1 MTEMRRLLTSRGAFA
16 CLVLNRTF
24 WSAGERYLDPEGAAV
39 TYIDRHL
46 MQDEEIAVRRRLHWV
61 MFLGPLLLALVSLV
75 AVFAGLYTGHPWIQI
90 AGGGVLAIAAIWA
103 APILVRYLSTE
114 FAVTNKRLIRKEG
127 ALRHSSRELHLSK
140 LESVHVE
147 QSLAGRVLGY
157 GSMIVS
163 GTGGLNHVFERIP
176 HPLRF
181 REAIQR
187 QLEQHQRS
195 AR

>member
-1 MTEMRRLLTSRGAFA
+1 M
-16 CLVLNRTF
+16 
-24 WSAGERYLDPEGAAV
+24 

-46 MQDEEIAVRRRLHWV
+46 MQDEEIAARRRLHWV
-61 MFLGPLLLALVSLV
+61 VFLGPFLLALVSLV

-187 QLEQHQRS
+187 QLEQHQQS

>member
-1 MTEMRRLLTSRGAFA
+1 M
-16 CLVLNRTF
+16 
-24 WSAGERYLDPEGAAV
+24 

-46 MQDEEIAVRRRLHWV
+46 MQDEEIAVRKRLHWV
-61 MFLGPLLLALVSLV
+61 IFLGPLLLALMSLV
-75 AVFAGLYTGHPWIQI
+75 AVLMGLYTRHLWIQI
-90 AGGGVLAIAAIWA
+90 AGVGALAVAAIWA
-103 APILVRYLSTE
+103 VPIVVRYLSTE

-181 REAIQR
+181 RESIQR

-195 AR
+195 LR

>member
-1 MTEMRRLLTSRGAFA
+1 
-16 CLVLNRTF
+16 
-24 WSAGERYLDPEGAAV
+24 
-39 TYIDRHL
+39 
-46 MQDEEIAVRRRLHWV
+46 MQDEEIAARKRLHWV
-61 MFLGPLLLALVSLV
+61 IFLGPLLLALVSLV
-75 AVFAGLYTGHPWIQI
+75 AVLAGLYTGQPWIQI

-103 APILVRYLSTE
+103 APTLVRYLSTE

-140 LESVHVE
+140 IESVHVE
-147 QSLAGRVLGY
+147 QSLAGRMLGY

-163 GTGGLNHVFERIP
+163 GTGGLNHVFQRIP

>member
-1 MTEMRRLLTSRGAFA
+1 M
-16 CLVLNRTF
+16 
-24 WSAGERYLDPEGAAV
+24 

-46 MQDEEIAVRRRLHWV
+46 MEDEAIAVRRRLHWV
-61 MFLGPLLLALVSLV
+61 IFLGPLALAVIGLMAAL
-75 AVFAGLYTGHPWIQI
+75 AGLYTEQVWLQI
-90 AGGGVLAIAAIWA
+90 AGATALVIAAIWA
-103 APILVRYLSTE
+103 APILVRYFSTE

-140 LESVHVE
+140 VESVHVE
-147 QSLAGRVLGY
+147 QSFSGRVLGY

-163 GTGGLNHVFERIP
+163 GTGGLNHVFDRIP

-187 QLEQHQRS
+187 QLEQHQRPV
-195 AR
+195 R

>member
-1 MTEMRRLLTSRGAFA
+1 M
-16 CLVLNRTF
+16 
-24 WSAGERYLDPEGAAV
+24 

-61 MFLGPLLLALVSLV
+61 VFLGPLLLALVSLV

-90 AGGGVLAIAAIWA
+90 VAGGVLAIAAIWA
-103 APILVRYLSTE
+103 APILIRYLSTE

-140 LESVHVE
+140 VESVHVE

-181 REAIQR
+181 REEIQR

-195 AR
+195 LR

>member
-1 MTEMRRLLTSRGAFA
+1 
-16 CLVLNRTF
+16 
-24 WSAGERYLDPEGAAV
+24 
-39 TYIDRHL
+39 
-46 MQDEEIAVRRRLHWV
+46 MQDEEIAARKRLHWV
-61 MFLGPLLLALVSLV
+61 IFLGPLLLALVSLV
-75 AVFAGLYTGHPWIQI
+75 AVLAGLYTGHPWIQI
-90 AGGGVLAIAAIWA
+90 AGGGVLVIAAIWA
-103 APILVRYLSTE
+103 APTLVLYLSTE

-140 LESVHVE
+140 IESVHVE
-147 QSLAGRVLGY
+147 QSLAGRMLGY